1 MSNAKEIK
9 RKIWSIKNTWKIT
22 KAMEL
27 ISTVKMKKAQD
38 LALEKREF
46 VLEMLKIFLRV
57 EGFLDDFPLFNEGKW
72 DKTLALVIT
81 SNKGL
86 CGGYNVNVMKQ
97 VNKYIKDT
105 GEDLEFI
112 AIGKKAANFVA
123 KTGNKLV
130 ADFSA
135 DFSDN
140 IEPLFTKNI
149 SKLYKEEFLSGKYKK
164 VVVFYNHYINT
175 IKQVPVAKV
184 SLPIDSREIKSYLT
198 NIVEDY
204 VDLEKEIES
213 LWDIYNYDL
222 EPTPES
228 LANEVIP
235 MILDMIFYDIIL
247 EAKASEHSSRMI
259 AMKNAKDSAKKISDK
274 LTLQYNKARQA
285 IITQEVSEISAGV
298 EAMKDI

>member
-9 RKIWSIKNTWKIT
+9 RKIWSIKNTGKIT

-38 LALEKREF
+38 LALGKREF

-97 VNKYIKDT
+97 VNKYVKDT

-135 DFSDN
+135 DFTDN

-149 SKLYKEEFLSGKYKK
+149 SKLYKDEFLSGKYKK

-184 SLPIDSREIKSYLT
+184 SLPIDSKEIKTYLT
-198 NIVEDY
+198 KIVEDY

-213 LWDIYNYDL
+213 LGDIYNYDL
-222 EPTPES
+222 EPTPEA

-298 EAMKDI
+298 EAMKDV